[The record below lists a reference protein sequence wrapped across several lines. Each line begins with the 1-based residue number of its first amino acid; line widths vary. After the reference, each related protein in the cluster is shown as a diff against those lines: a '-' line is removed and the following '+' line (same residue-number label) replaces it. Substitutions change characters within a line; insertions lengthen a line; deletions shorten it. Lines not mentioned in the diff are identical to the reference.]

1 MIPLSLPDVACRI
14 TYIDDYTL
22 QVRGDYA
29 PNVDISNAKFKKLGG
44 WHLEARGILYW
55 FRIKENLQSHKK

>member
-44 WHLEARGILYW
+44 
-55 FRIKENLQSHKK
+55 